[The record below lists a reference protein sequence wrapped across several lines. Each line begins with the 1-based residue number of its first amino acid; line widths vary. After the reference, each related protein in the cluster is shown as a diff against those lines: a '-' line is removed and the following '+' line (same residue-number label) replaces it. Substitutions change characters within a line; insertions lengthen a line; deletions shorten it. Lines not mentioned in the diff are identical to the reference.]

1 MKLIIQLPCY
11 NEKGTL
17 PETLADLPRKVAG
30 FDDVEWLVVDD
41 GSDDGTAEVAKNHGV
56 DHVVRLPQ
64 NGGLARAFS
73 KGIETCLE
81 LGADVIVNTDADN
94 QYNGSDIP
102 LLVAP
107 ILAGEAHIAIGAR
120 PIASIEEFSIFK
132 KWLQALGSSVVRSL
146 SLTEVDD
153 APSGFRAISR
163 EAARKMNVFSRYTY
177 TLETIIQAGQEGL
190 SIQSVPIRVNPA
202 TRESR
207 LVKSVFSYVKRSI
220 ITLMRIF
227 VVYRPMRFFIT
238 LSVLVSLAG
247 LGLGVRY
254 LYFFAIG
261 EGSGHI
267 QSVILAALLLGSGLL
282 LVVVA
287 LITDLIAVNRKL
299 LEKIDWRIGKL
310 EDQIAKS
317 SRGSSGTERGE

>member
-11 NEKGTL
+11 NEESTL
-17 PETLADLPRKVAG
+17 PQTLADLPRNVDG
-30 FDDVEWLVVDD
+30 FDVVEWLVIDD
-41 GSDDGTAEVAKNHGV
+41 GSRDATAEVAKSHGV

-94 QYNGSDIP
+94 QYNGQDIP
-102 LLVAP
+102 SLVKP
-107 ILAGEAHIAIGAR
+107 VLTGEAHITIGAR
-120 PIASIEEFSIFK
+120 PIDSIEEFSILK
-132 KWLQALGSSVVRSL
+132 KWLQRLGSSVVRSL

-190 SIQSVPIRVNPA
+190 TIQSVPIRVNPS

-207 LVKSVFSYVKRSI
+207 LVKSVFSYVKRSVV
-220 ITLMRIF
+220 TLLRIF

-238 LSVLVSLAG
+238 LAVLFSAVG
-247 LGLGVRY
+247 IVLGFRY
-254 LYFFAIG
+254 LYFVVIG

-310 EDQIAKS
+310 EDQIAS
-317 SRGSSGTERGE
+317 SPSRPSEIERGN